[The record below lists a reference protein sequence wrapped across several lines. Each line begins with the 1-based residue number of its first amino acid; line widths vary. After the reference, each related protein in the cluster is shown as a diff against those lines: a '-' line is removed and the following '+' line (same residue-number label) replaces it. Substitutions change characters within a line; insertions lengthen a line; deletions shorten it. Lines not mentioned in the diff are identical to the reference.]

1 MRLFDDDL
9 GDSPFGWP
17 DSSDFLLQSPRKVPC
32 ACLGRHSCHAE
43 HICIAG
49 FDIYILCFAL
59 LLSYTVFNY
68 CLLSARC
75 NFPKLFW
82 PYFVTRYTRYNY

>member
-32 ACLGRHSCHAE
+32 ACLVRHFCYAE
-43 HICIAG
+43 HIYVAG
-49 FDIYILCFAL
+49 FDIHILCFAL
-59 LLSYTVFNY
+59 LLSCSVFIY
-68 CLLSARC
+68 CLLAVRR
-75 NFPKLFW
+75 NFPKLLLVLFCY
-82 PYFVTRYTRYNY
+82 PL